1 MPATEALLLDTHAWV
16 WFAIGDVRLKPK
28 TIEAVQAAGRQGKLY
43 LAAISLW
50 EVAMLAAKGR
60 IELGTQTENWLLEAS
75 LRTSVTVVPLD
86 AAIAAS
92 SCAIELPQG
101 DPADRMIVATA
112 LKLGASVLTADE
124 QIQAYAKR
132 LQLNIIKP

>member
-1 MPATEALLLDTHAWV
+1 
-16 WFAIGDVRLKPK
+16 
-28 TIEAVQAAGRQGKLY
+28 
-43 LAAISLW
+43 
-50 EVAMLAAKGR
+50 MLAAKGR
-60 IELGTQTENWLLEAS
+60 IELGTQTENWLLETS
-75 LRTSVTVVPLD
+75 LRTRVTVIPLD

-124 QIQAYAKR
+124 QIQAYAGQP
-132 LQLNIIKP
+132 QLNIIKP